1 MPNGPAL
8 RSHEAE
14 ASASPDPVLACLR
27 PYVPRVV
34 QAHVAREPDARAW
47 IAKGT
52 AVLVDISGFTALSEQ
67 LARRGREG
75 AEQIADIVGI
85 SFEAMLA
92 LAYENGA
99 GLLKFGGD
107 AMLLWFE
114 GKAHAARACR
124 AAHRM
129 RAALPEVSNVEMPDA
144 QVALRMAQA
153 IHSGDFHFFTVGAS
167 HVEFLPV
174 GPSWSVVATMEQLA
188 DGGEILAS
196 AATSSLVPDSCLGDV
211 KGDGRLVVQA
221 PAGIHKSPRSVPP
234 AISPDLL
241 GRCLSPP
248 IREHVLAG
256 GGASEHRPVT
266 IAFVRFEGTD
276 ALIEAQGTEAA
287 AGALDRFVRVV
298 AAAAEAHR
306 VTFLGSDV
314 DHDGGKLILVSGA
327 PKAMGND
334 EERMLLALRSI
345 IAGNHLPLGVR
356 IGVHRGAVFAGDIG
370 PVYRRTYTIMGDAV
384 NLTARLM
391 AQATPGCIF
400 ATGEVL
406 ERCNTAFE
414 TSELTPLVVKGKA
427 QALRAWS
434 VGRAL
439 SARLRQVSVLKL
451 PLTGRNAELGSIRK
465 AYVSARGGAGRLIE
479 VVGDAGVGKSRLL
492 EALRDAAAGFRKYH
506 AACEAYTASVPY
518 AFWRGLLRDIM
529 GFGRDEPDVDVV
541 AGLRDEIAR
550 RAPELRVWLP
560 LVAIALDVE
569 VAATPEV
576 QMLAERNRRARL
588 HESVAAF
595 LAAVLPEPTL
605 IEIED
610 AHNMDQASAELLA
623 HLGHGVDK
631 QAWLIAVARRP
642 VAGGF
647 SAPDGAAVVRVPLAP
662 LAAPD
667 ALRMA
672 QLAAQ
677 QTPLPSH
684 VLEVIATRSGGNPQ
698 FLRDLLRNAIESGG
712 TAALPDSAEAAAM
725 AQIDALAPDDRAL
738 VRRAAIFGSTFH
750 PRMLA
755 WLAEDGNTA
764 PFDPSAWQRLGDLF
778 VEDGDGYLQFRQ
790 SLLRDAAYAGL
801 PFKTRRRLHALVAAH
816 IEQELDFPDEAAGT
830 LALHYFEAGDLA
842 AAWRYANVA
851 AQRAAA
857 AYADVDA
864 ARFYARAIEAG
875 KQLAELP
882 REDIASA
889 HQAMGD
895 ALVRAGE
902 HAKALAAYT
911 AAQSLTTGVP
921 LVEAGLLL
929 RLAQADGRLGRY
941 SEGLR
946 RIEEARAM
954 LQGVPGEE
962 AARLVARG
970 SARYAMFLQAQGR
983 TAEALEWAQRA
994 VAESHD
1000 ANDAEALGDAY
1011 HVVGWAYGQL
1021 GRDGALGAMQQSLE
1035 AYERAGNRVR
1045 QAALLSD
1052 LGVICHWEGRWDEA
1066 FAYWER
1072 SRYESLKIG
1081 STMSASAA
1089 RVNVAEIMVDRGEWA
1104 DAEAV
1109 LLETLSFWRSSQF
1122 RLFLAACLSLLGRAS
1137 LRLGRL
1143 DQAKSRLEEARATFI
1158 EVGAEQEV
1166 PAMDA
1171 RLAEC
1176 RLAGGDAQSALEA
1189 VNGLLAHAKAS
1200 SGVARVTPLLER
1212 IKAHALLTQGDLWS
1226 ARDALEASLAAARE
1240 QRNSFEAALTTLSL
1254 IELDRL
1260 EEVEPPLEM
1269 VSEARMVLANLKVR
1283 AVPPVPL
1290 PAG

>member
-1 MPNGPAL
+1 MHRGPPPQDEGA
-8 RSHEAE
+8 AA
-14 ASASPDPVLACLR
+14 ASASIDSAAARLM

-34 QAHVAREPDARAW
+34 QAHVARAPVARSWTAE
-47 IAKGT
+47 GT
-52 AVLVDISGFTALSEQ
+52 AILADISGFTALAEQ

-75 AEQIADIVGI
+75 AEQIADIVGTT
-85 SFEAMLA
+85 FEAMLA
-92 LAYENGA
+92 LAYESGA

-114 GKAHAARACR
+114 GNAHAVRACR

-129 RAALPEVSNVEMPDA
+129 REALPEVSTIDVPGA
-144 QVALRMAQA
+144 HVTLRMAQGL
-153 IHSGDFHFFTVGAS
+153 HSGNFHFFTVGTS

-174 GPSWSVVATMEQLA
+174 GPSWSIVAAMEQLA
-188 DGGEILAS
+188 DGGEVLAS
-196 AATSSLVPDSCLGDV
+196 DTTAGLLAEDCLGAA
-211 KGDGRLVVQA
+211 KGHGRLIVDA
-221 PAGIHKSPRSVPP
+221 PTDIPKLASRAPSSVSADMLARCLPRS
-234 AISPDLL
+234 
-241 GRCLSPP
+241 

-256 GGASEHRPVT
+256 GGTSEHRPVT

-276 ALIEAQGTEAA
+276 AMIEAHGVESTAD
-287 AGALDRFVRVV
+287 ALDRLVRAVD
-298 AAAAEAHR
+298 AATEEHQI
-306 VTFLGSDV
+306 TFLGSDV
-314 DHDGGKLILVSGA
+314 DRDGGKLILTAGA
-327 PKAMGND
+327 PKATGND
-334 EERMLLALRSI
+334 EDRMLLALRAI
-345 IAGNHLPLGVR
+345 LADDVALPLR

-370 PVYRRTYTIMGDAV
+370 PHYRRTYTVMGDAV

-391 AQATPGCIF
+391 TQAQPGSIYAT
-400 ATGEVL
+400 AEVL
-406 ERCNTAFE
+406 ERCSTAFD
-414 TSELTPLVVKGKA
+414 TSELTPLIVKGKA
-427 QALRAWS
+427 EALRAWS

-439 SARLRQVSVLKL
+439 SARLRHASVQKL
-451 PLTGRNAELGSIRK
+451 PLTGRNVELGSIRK
-465 AYVSARGGAGRLIE
+465 AYVSARGGAGRIIE
-479 VVGDAGVGKSRLL
+479 LVGEAGVGKTRLL

-518 AFWRGLLRDIM
+518 AFWRELLRAIM
-529 GFGRDEPDVDVV
+529 GFGRDDSDVDIV
-541 AGLRDEIAR
+541 ARLRDEIEHK
-550 RAPELRVWLP
+550 APDLRVWLP
-560 LVAIALDVE
+560 LIAIALDVE
-569 VAATPEV
+569 VAPTAEV
-576 QMLAERNRRARL
+576 QMLAERNRRTRL

-595 LAAVLPEPTL
+595 VAALLTEPTL
-605 IEIED
+605 VEIEN

-623 HLGHGVDK
+623 HLAPSVERH
-631 QAWLIAVARRP
+631 AWLFAVARRP
-642 VAGGF
+642 VATGF
-647 SAPDGAAVVRVPLAP
+647 SVPEGPALVRVAVSP
-662 LAAPD
+662 LAAAD
-667 ALRMA
+667 ALRLA

-684 VLEVIATRSGGNPQ
+684 VLEVIAKRSGGNPQ

-712 TAALPDSAEAAAM
+712 TADLPDSAEAAATV
-725 AQIDALAPDDRAL
+725 QIDALAPEDRAL
-738 VRRAAIFGSTFH
+738 VRRAAVFGSTFH

-755 WLAEDGNTA
+755 WFAEDGDIER
-764 PFDPSAWQRLGDLF
+764 PDPSAWARLSDLF
-778 VEDGDGYLQFRQ
+778 TEDADGYLQFRQ

-801 PFKTRRRLHALVAAH
+801 PFKARRKLHGIVAAH

-830 LALHYFEAGDLA
+830 LALHYFEAGDLP
-842 AAWRYANVA
+842 AAWRYATVA
-851 AQRAAA
+851 AERAAA
-857 AYADVDA
+857 AFADVDA

-875 KQLAELP
+875 KQLADLP
-882 REDIASA
+882 RQEIAAA

-911 AAQSLTTGVP
+911 AARP
-921 LVEAGLLL
+921 LMADAPLAEAALLL
-929 RLAQADGRLGRY
+929 RLAQADGRLGHY

-946 RIEEARAM
+946 RIEDTRAM
-954 LQGVPGEE
+954 LQGVQGDE

-983 TAEALEWAQRA
+983 TTEALEWAQRA
-994 VAESHD
+994 VQESHD
-1000 ANDAEALGDAY
+1000 ANDPEALGDAY

-1021 GRDGALGAMQQSLE
+1021 GREGALAAMQRSLE

-1052 LGVICHWEGRWDEA
+1052 LGVICHWEGRWEEA
-1066 FAYWER
+1066 FTYWER

-1089 RVNVAEIMVDRGEWA
+1089 RVNVAEIMVDRGEWG
-1104 DAEAV
+1104 DAEAA
-1109 LLETLSFWRSSQF
+1109 LLETLPFWRASQF

-1143 DQAKSRLEEARATFI
+1143 DQARSRLEEAKATFI

-1166 PAMDA
+1166 PSMDA

-1176 RLAGGDAQSALEA
+1176 LLAAGDAQGALDA
-1189 VNGLLAHAKAS
+1189 VNALQARLKD
-1200 SGVARVTPLLER
+1200 SGAAARVAPLVER
-1212 IKAHALLTQGDLWS
+1212 IKGHALLAQGDLWS

-1240 QRNSFEAALTTLSL
+1240 QANSFEAALTVLSL

-1260 EEVEPPLEM
+1260 EGVEPPLEM
-1269 VSEARMVLANLKVR
+1269 VSEARMVMSNLKVR

-1290 PAG
+1290 PAQ